1 MNLPRVY
8 DKPPSLPIMNYM
20 YHSGTHAHP
29 YVGIDYRYLY
39 AKIINLYVVADVYL
53 PNNLGTFNWYRNI
66 Y

>member
-1 MNLPRVY
+1 MNLPRVD
-8 DKPPSLPIMNYM
+8 DKPPSLQFMNYM
-20 YHSGTHAHP
+20 YFSGTHARP
-29 YVGIDYRYLY
+29 YVAIDYRYSY